1 LSETDLRYTF
11 TCPNC
16 SGNYAIL
23 LERIPPVQARFRC
36 PHCQQ
41 PMDFPSRD
49 EARVYARLQAQGEPA
64 EAVAAGMVADAPP
77 PPAPKPRPWTPPA
90 PGSLAPEPGENGA
103 DHRFRVEKQG
113 FENDVFDRRGIRNM
127 IRTGEVTDADF
138 VSVDDAAPV
147 SAGQVPF
154 LKSLFKLRSTSTAV
168 PPAAGEVLFLK
179 SLFKLR
185 ATSNVTPPPRCRA
198 HTDLVAH
205 YKCQD
210 TARPLCEECAPEKKF
225 GNATARVCGHCGG
238 TAVELAPAIEA

>member
-1 LSETDLRYTF
+1 MSETDLRYTF
-11 TCPNC
+11 TCPSC

-49 EARVYARLQAQGEPA
+49 EARVYARLQAQSVPA
-64 EAVAAGMVADAPP
+64 AAAAAGMVADAPSVP
-77 PPAPKPRPWTPPA
+77 DPAPAKGRTWTPPA
-90 PGSLAPEPGENGA
+90 PGSLALDQTENGA
-103 DHRFRVEKQG
+103 DQRFRVEKQG
-113 FENDVFDRRGIRNM
+113 FENDVFDRRAIRNL
-127 IRTGEVTDADF
+127 IRTGEVSAEDF
-138 VSVDDAAPV
+138 VSVNEAAPV
-147 SAGQVPF
+147 
-154 LKSLFKLRSTSTAV
+154 
-168 PPAAGEVLFLK
+168 AAGEVAFLK

-185 ATSNVTPPPRCRA
+185 ATSNVTPPARCRT

-225 GNATARVCGHCGG
+225 GNATARVCSHCGG
-238 TAVELAPAIEA
+238 VAVELAPAVEA

>member
-1 LSETDLRYTF
+1 MSETDLRYTF

-49 EARVYARLQAQGEPA
+49 EARVYARLQAQSEPA
-64 EAVAAGMVADAPP
+64 EAVAAGMVADAPLAP
-77 PPAPKPRPWTPPA
+77 AATLSAPKSRPWTPPA
-90 PGSLAPEPGENGA
+90 PGSLAPDPGENGA
-103 DHRFRVEKQG
+103 DQRFRVEKQG
-113 FENDVFDRRGIRNM
+113 FENDVFDRRGIRNL
-127 IRTGEVTDADF
+127 IRTGEVSAEDF
-138 VSVDDAAPV
+138 VSVNEAAPV
-147 SAGQVPF
+147 
-154 LKSLFKLRSTSTAV
+154 
-168 PPAAGEVLFLK
+168 AAGEVQFLK

-225 GNATARVCGHCGG
+225 GNATARVCSHCGG

>member
-1 LSETDLRYTF
+1 MSETELRYTF

-77 PPAPKPRPWTPPA
+77 ALAATPPAPKPRPWTPPA
-90 PGSLAPEPGENGA
+90 PGSLAADPGEHGA
-103 DHRFRVEKQG
+103 DQRFRVEKQG
-113 FENDVFDRRGIRNM
+113 FENDVFDRRGIRNL
-127 IRTGEVTDADF
+127 IRTGEVSAEDF
-138 VSVDDAAPV
+138 VSVDEAAPV
-147 SAGQVPF
+147 
-154 LKSLFKLRSTSTAV
+154 
-168 PPAAGEVLFLK
+168 AAGEVPFLK

-185 ATSNVTPPPRCRA
+185 ATSNVTPPARCRA
-198 HTDLVAH
+198 HTELIAH

-225 GNATARVCGHCGG
+225 GNAIARVCAHCGG

>member
-1 LSETDLRYTF
+1 
-11 TCPNC
+11 
-16 SGNYAIL
+16 
-23 LERIPPVQARFRC
+23 
-36 PHCQQ
+36 
-41 PMDFPSRD
+41 
-49 EARVYARLQAQGEPA
+49 
-64 EAVAAGMVADAPP
+64 MVADAPP

-113 FENDVFDRRGIRNM
+113 FENDVFDRRGIRNL
-127 IRTGEVTDADF
+127 IRTGEVSAVDF
-138 VSVDDAAPV
+138 VSVNEAAPI
-147 SAGQVPF
+147 
-154 LKSLFKLRSTSTAV
+154 
-168 PPAAGEVLFLK
+168 AAGEVLFLK

-225 GNATARVCGHCGG
+225 GNAIARVCGHCGG

>member
-1 LSETDLRYTF
+1 MSETDLRYTF

-77 PPAPKPRPWTPPA
+77 TPAATAPAPKSRPWTPPA
-90 PGSLAPEPGENGA
+90 PGSLAADPGENGA
-103 DHRFRVEKQG
+103 DQRFRVEKQG
-113 FENDVFDRRGIRNM
+113 FENDVFDRRGIRNL
-127 IRTGEVTDADF
+127 IRTGEVSAEDF
-138 VSVDDAAPV
+138 VSVNEAAPV
-147 SAGQVPF
+147 
-154 LKSLFKLRSTSTAV
+154 
-168 PPAAGEVLFLK
+168 AAGEVQFLK

-198 HTDLVAH
+198 HTDLMAH

-225 GNATARVCGHCGG
+225 GNATARVCAHCGG
-238 TAVELAPAIEA
+238 TAVELAPAVEA

>member
-1 LSETDLRYTF
+1 MSETDLRYTF
-11 TCPNC
+11 TCPSC

-49 EARVYARLQAQGEPA
+49 EARVYARLQAQSAP
-64 EAVAAGMVADAPP
+64 AVAAASGSAASTVADAPGDSTVP
-77 PPAPKPRPWTPPA
+77 SAPKRTWTPPA
-90 PGSLAPEPGENGA
+90 PGSLAADATEAGAGA
-103 DHRFRVEKQG
+103 DQRFRIEKQG
-113 FENDVFDRRGIRNM
+113 FEGDAFDRRGIRNL
-127 IRTGEVTDADF
+127 IRTGEVSPEDF
-138 VSVDDAAPV
+138 VSVNEAAPI
-147 SAGQVPF
+147 
-154 LKSLFKLRSTSTAV
+154 
-168 PPAAGEVLFLK
+168 AAGDVPFLK

-185 ATSNVTPPPRCRA
+185 ATSTVTPPPRCRM

-225 GNATARVCGHCGG
+225 GNTIARVCAHCSG
-238 TAVELAPAIEA
+238 TAVELAPAVEA

>member
-1 LSETDLRYTF
+1 MSETDLRYTF

-113 FENDVFDRRGIRNM
+113 FENDVFDRRGIRNL
-127 IRTGEVTDADF
+127 IRTGEVSAVDF
-138 VSVDDAAPV
+138 VSVNEAAPV
-147 SAGQVPF
+147 
-154 LKSLFKLRSTSTAV
+154 
-168 PPAAGEVLFLK
+168 AAGEVLFLK

-225 GNATARVCGHCGG
+225 GNAIARVCGHCGG